1 MREFEWFLVILEAVI
16 IIVLSILL
24 LTQHES
30 TSLETQQNV
39 NITHLQTKEMVYGSG
54 FDMFDH
60 ILYIN
65 LDKRTDRRWQIEN
78 ELIKM
83 GVTKNRMTRISGVI
97 DKFGSLGCSK
107 AHLVALELFET
118 NTNWKNVLIVEDDA
132 IFCQSRDYIDSILS
146 QFCSLHIKWDVLQLF
161 ANVQHFE
168 ETQFEFLVRLKESQ
182 TTAGYAVNRS
192 YLTLL
197 KNNIQEGIDKLQTYN
212 VSNGDFCIDQYWK
225 PLQLTG
231 NWFTF
236 HPIFGYQRDGF
247 SDIEQRTT
255 NYTDKNPLLTKF
267 VDTKFIIAVKTHFSN
282 LHKNTQQ
289 LETLFHLQKLGIE
302 FFHYWGDENLES
314 DFEFDSTARV
324 LVVRAKDDYLNLC
337 HKFGKMARFV
347 NTVLN
352 IKTEIKGVFFTDD
365 DIVLKETDFLQF
377 LNDNA
382 NINYWGKKVHVTS
395 KFTNHIQR
403 KCNEN
408 TIIATLVDS
417 FYPAVRFFPFS
428 IFPNIDYCPGGG
440 FYLSRET
447 IPKLTQRDELF
458 LPFPSPDQLKFHKNG
473 DVFENVC
480 VIDDMNVGEALRVFQ
495 IFPEDRD
502 ISKIVF
508 WDGLQI

>member
-1 MREFEWFLVILEAVI
+1 MREFEWFLVILETII
-16 IIVLSILL
+16 IIVLSVLL
-24 LTQHES
+24 LTQNES
-30 TSLETQQNV
+30 TSLEKQNV

-97 DKFGSLGCSK
+97 DKFGALGCSK
-107 AHLVALELFET
+107 AHLVALELFEK
-118 NTNWKNVLIVEDDA
+118 NTHWKNVLIVEDDA

-161 ANVQHFE
+161 ANVQNFE

-192 YLTLL
+192 YLTIL
-197 KNNIQEGIDKLQTYN
+197 KNNIQEGIEKLQTYDA
-212 VSNGDFCIDQYWK
+212 SNGDFCIDQYWK

-267 VDTKFIIAVKTHFSN
+267 IDIKFIIAVKTHLSN

-289 LETLFHLQKLGIE
+289 LETLFNMQKSGIE
-302 FFHYWGDENLES
+302 FFHYWGNENLES
-314 DFEFDSTARV
+314 EFEFDPISRV

-337 HKFGKMARFV
+337 DKFGKMARFV
-347 NTVLN
+347 KNMLN

-365 DIVLKETDFLQF
+365 DIELKEAGFLEF
-377 LNDNA
+377 LNENA
-382 NINYWGKKVHVTS
+382 MIEYWGKKVHVTN
-395 KFTNHIQR
+395 TTTDHIQR
-403 KCNEN
+403 KCKEN
-408 TIIATLVDS
+408 PSIATLVDS

-428 IFPNIDYCPGGG
+428 IFTNLDYCPGGG

-447 IPKLTQRDELF
+447 VPKLTQRDELF
-458 LPFPSPDQLKFHKNG
+458 LPFPSPEQLKFHKHG
-473 DVFENVC
+473 EVFKNVC
-480 VIDDMNVGEALRVFQ
+480 VIDDMNVAEALRVFQ
-495 IFPEDRD
+495 IFPVDRE
-502 ISKIVF
+502 ICNIVH
-508 WDGLQI
+508 WEGI